1 MKYKGLLMW
10 LNSHKK
16 HLISNEE
23 YAMAEVIDDAIEIIN
38 LHTPEKPKLES
49 YGSSYAIFCPN
60 CNEEIGKS
68 KCEVLSETEGVENI
82 YLNLIFVSHDLT

>member
-1 MKYKGLLMW
+1 MKYKDLLMW

-16 HLISNEE
+16 HLIGNEE

-38 LHTPEKPKLES
+38 LHTPEKPEVEV

-60 CNEEIGKS
+60 CNEEIRKNDFVC
-68 KCEVLSETEGVENI
+68 KNCTK
-82 YLNLIFVSHDLT
+82 LIDWSDNYDDKED

>member
-1 MKYKGLLMW
+1 MKYKGVLMW

-60 CNEEIGKS
+60 CNEEIGKNDS
-68 KCEVLSETEGVENI
+68 VCKNCTK
-82 YLNLIFVSHDLT
+82 LIIKPYTD

>member
-1 MKYKGLLMW
+1 MKMKYKGVLMW

-49 YGSSYAIFCPN
+49 YGSSYVFFCPN
-60 CNEEIGKS
+60 CNEEIEKNDFVCRQCTKLIDWSDSDDGK
-68 KCEVLSETEGVENI
+68 
-82 YLNLIFVSHDLT
+82 

>member
-1 MKYKGLLMW
+1 MKMKYKGVLMW

-49 YGSSYAIFCPN
+49 YGSSYVFFCPN
-60 CNEEIGKS
+60 CNEEIGKNDS
-68 KCEVLSETEGVENI
+68 ICKNCTK
-82 YLNLIFVSHDLT
+82 LIDWSDSNDEK

>member
-1 MKYKGLLMW
+1 MKYKDLLMW

-23 YAMAEVIDDAIEIIN
+23 YGMAEVIDDGIEIIN
-38 LHTPEKPKLES
+38 LHTPEKPRLES

-60 CNEEIGKS
+60 CNDEIGK
-68 KCEVLSETEGVENI
+68 ND
-82 YLNLIFVSHDLT
+82 FVCKNCTKLLDRSDNYDDKKE

>member
-23 YAMAEVIDDAIEIIN
+23 YGMAEIIDNAIEIIN

-49 YGSSYAIFCPN
+49 YGSSYAIFCTDCKDEIRKNDFVCKN
-60 CNEEIGKS
+60 CTK
-68 KCEVLSETEGVENI
+68 
-82 YLNLIFVSHDLT
+82 LIDWSDNYDDKKE

>member
-1 MKYKGLLMW
+1 MKMKYKGVLMW

-49 YGSSYAIFCPN
+49 YGSSYVFFCPN
-60 CNEEIGKS
+60 CNEEIGKNDFVCRQCT
-68 KCEVLSETEGVENI
+68 K
-82 YLNLIFVSHDLT
+82 LIDWSDGDDEK

>member
-1 MKYKGLLMW
+1 MKMKHKGVLMW

-16 HLISNEE
+16 HLVSNEE

-38 LHTPEKPKLES
+38 LHTPEKPKVDS

-60 CNEEIGKS
+60 CNEEIGKNDS
-68 KCEVLSETEGVENI
+68 ICKNCTK
-82 YLNLIFVSHDLT
+82 LIDWSDSDDEK